1 MSQAPL
7 TPGPFA
13 YKNFRC
19 LWSSSLC
26 AYGAMWIQAATLSW
40 LAYDITG
47 SATMVGAILAVRV
60 IPLLSLAP
68 ISGVAADR
76 YDRRKILQS
85 AQWLSAGSVFLFGVL
100 LAFDMVQTWMLF
112 AFTIILGAGN
122 VIDRPSRHSTVFEVV
137 PREIVPKAVAF
148 NVMGN
153 SSMRVLG
160 PAIAGLLIAA
170 IGAAGNFFIQGA
182 LYLASGLLAYL
193 VVFPPK
199 KIKETKVSAWSELKE
214 GLRYVAGDRTTR
226 MLMSITAIQYFLLVP
241 IFNTLFPVYAKDIY
255 KVGPEGLGLMFTFVG
270 VGGVIGAAT
279 ASMLMRFDRIGR
291 IQTGALLVYCTALV
305 GLALSP
311 SFYLAL
317 AMCALAGAAEM
328 VNSVNNQTMLQMSA
342 PPEMRGRV
350 ISLIQ
355 LNPALIASGSLIAG
369 ALGDFLG
376 APGACLAVSVA
387 GASIIIAMLLASPFL
402 RSLRLSQYR

>member
-1 MSQAPL
+1 MSES
-7 TPGPFA
+7 PFSH
-13 YKNFRC
+13 KNFLC

-47 SATMVGAILAVRV
+47 SSTMVGAILAVRV

-68 ISGVAADR
+68 LSGVAADR
-76 YDRRKILQS
+76 YDRRRLLQS
-85 AQWLSAGSVFLFGVL
+85 AQWLSAGSVFVFGVL
-100 LAFDMVQTWMLF
+100 LAFGLVQTWMLF

-122 VIDRPSRHSTVFEVV
+122 VIDRPSRHSTVFDVV
-137 PREIVPKAVAF
+137 PREIVPKAVAY

-160 PAIAGLLIAA
+160 PAIAGFLIAA

-193 VVFPPK
+193 VIFPPK
-199 KIKETKVSAWSELKE
+199 KPKETTISAWGEMME
-214 GLRYVAGDRTTR
+214 GFRYVARDRTTR

-241 IFNTLFPVYAKDIY
+241 VFNTLFPVYAKDIF

-279 ASMLMRFDRIGR
+279 AGALMRYDRIGL
-291 IQTGALLVYCTALV
+291 IQTGAMLVYCAALV
-305 GLALSP
+305 GIAFSP
-311 SFYLAL
+311 GFYVAL

-350 ISLIQ
+350 VSLIQ

-369 ALGDFLG
+369 TLGDVIG
-376 APGACLAVSVA
+376 APGACIAVSAVSA
-387 GASIIIAMLLASPFL
+387 FLILAMLFASPFL
-402 RSLRLSQYR
+402 RSMRLSRYR

>member
-1 MSQAPL
+1 
-7 TPGPFA
+7 
-13 YKNFRC
+13 
-19 LWSSSLC
+19 
-26 AYGAMWIQAATLSW
+26 MWIQAATLSW
-40 LAYDITG
+40 IAYDITG

-85 AQWLSAGSVFLFGVL
+85 AQWLSAGSVFVFGLL
-100 LAFDMVQTWMLF
+100 LAFDLVQTWMLF
-112 AFTIILGAGN
+112 AFTIILGVGN
-122 VIDRPSRHSTVFEVV
+122 VIDRPSRHSTVFDVV
-137 PREIVPKAVAF
+137 PREVVPKAVAY

-153 SSMRVLG
+153 SSMRVAG

-199 KIKETKVSAWSELKE
+199 KQKETKVSAWGEMKE
-214 GLRYVAGDRTTR
+214 GLRYVARDRTTR

-241 IFNTLFPVYAKDIY
+241 VFNTLFPVYAKDIF

-270 VGGVIGAAT
+270 VGGVMGAAA
-279 ASMLMRFDRIGR
+279 ASMLMRFDRIGL
-291 IQTGALLVYCTALV
+291 IQTGAMLIYCAALV
-305 GLALSP
+305 GLAFSP
-311 SFYLAL
+311 NFYVAL
-317 AMCALAGAAEM
+317 AMCSLAGAAEM

-350 ISLIQ
+350 VSLIQ

-369 ALGDFLG
+369 ALGDLIG
-376 APGACLAVSVA
+376 APGACMTVSA
-387 GASIIIAMLLASPFL
+387 MSAAIILAMLFASPFL
-402 RSLRLSQYR
+402 RSLRLSRYR

>member
-1 MSQAPL
+1 MSQ
-7 TPGPFA
+7 TSSSPGPFS

-76 YDRRKILQS
+76 YDRRKILQF
-85 AQWLSAGSVFLFGVL
+85 AQWLSAGSVFVFGTL
-100 LAFDMVQTWMLF
+100 LWFDLVQTWMLF

-137 PREIVPKAVAF
+137 PREIAPKAVAY

-170 IGAAGNFFIQGA
+170 IGAAGNFFIQSA

-199 KIKETKVSAWSELKE
+199 KPKSTAVSAWGELKQ
-214 GLRYVAGDRTTR
+214 GFRYVASDRTTR

-241 IFNTLFPVYAKDIY
+241 VFNTLFPVYAKDIY

-279 ASMLMRFDRIGR
+279 ASMLMRLDRIGM
-291 IQTGALLVYCTALV
+291 IQTGAMLVYCTALV
-305 GLALSP
+305 GLALS
-311 SFYLAL
+311 SNFYLAL
-317 AMCALAGAAEM
+317 AMCSLAGAAEM
-328 VNSVNNQTMLQMSA
+328 VNSVNNQTMLQLSA

-350 ISLIQ
+350 VSLIQ

-369 ALGDFLG
+369 ALGDFIG
-376 APGACLAVSVA
+376 APGACMAVSAVSA
-387 GASIIIAMLLASPFL
+387 FLVLAMLIASPFL

>member
-1 MSQAPL
+1 MSPS
-7 TPGPFA
+7 PFSFP
-13 YKNFRC
+13 NFRW
-19 LWSSSLC
+19 LWTSSLC
-26 AYGAMWIQAATLSW
+26 AYASMWIQAATLSW

-68 ISGVAADR
+68 LSGVAADR
-76 YDRRKILQS
+76 YDRRKLLQY
-85 AQWLSAGSVFLFGVL
+85 AQWLSAGTVLLFGLL
-100 LAFDMVQTWMLF
+100 LAFDRVSTWMLF

-122 VIDRPSRHSTVFEVV
+122 VIDRPSRHSTVFDVV

-160 PAIAGLLIAA
+160 PALAGFLIAA
-170 IGAAGNFFIQGA
+170 IGAAGNFFIQGV

-199 KIKETKVSAWSELKE
+199 KAAAGKVSAWGELKA
-214 GLRYVAGDRTTR
+214 GFRYVAKDRTTR
-226 MLMSITAIQYFLLVP
+226 LLMSITGIQYFLLVP
-241 IFNTLFPVYAKDIY
+241 VFNTLFPVYAKDIY
-255 KVGPEGLGLMFTFVG
+255 KVGPEGLGVMFTMVG
-270 VGGVIGAAT
+270 VGGVIGAGT
-279 ASMLMRFDRIGR
+279 ASMLMRFDRIGL
-291 IQTGALLVYCTALV
+291 IQTGAMLLYCSALV

-311 SFYLAL
+311 SYYLAL

-342 PPEMRGRV
+342 PADMRGRV
-350 ISLIQ
+350 VSLIQ
-355 LNPALIASGSLIAG
+355 LNPALIAAGSLIAG
-369 ALGDFLG
+369 SLGDFIG
-376 APGACLAVSVA
+376 APGACMTVAAASAVLILA
-387 GASIIIAMLLASPFL
+387 LLIASPHL

>member
-1 MSQAPL
+1 
-7 TPGPFA
+7 
-13 YKNFRC
+13 
-19 LWSSSLC
+19 
-26 AYGAMWIQAATLSW
+26 MWIQAATLSW

-47 SATMVGAILAVRV
+47 SSTMVGAILAVRV

-68 ISGVAADR
+68 LSGVAADR
-76 YDRRKILQS
+76 YDRRRLLQS
-85 AQWLSAGSVFLFGVL
+85 AQWLSAGSVFVFGVL
-100 LAFDMVQTWMLF
+100 LAFGLVQTWMLF

-122 VIDRPSRHSTVFEVV
+122 VIDRPSRHSTVFDVV
-137 PREIVPKAVAF
+137 PREIVPKAVAY

-160 PAIAGLLIAA
+160 PAIAGFLIAA

-193 VVFPPK
+193 VIFPPK
-199 KIKETKVSAWSELKE
+199 KPKETTISAWGEMME
-214 GLRYVAGDRTTR
+214 GFRYVARDRTTR

-241 IFNTLFPVYAKDIY
+241 VFNTLFPVYAKDIF

-279 ASMLMRFDRIGR
+279 AGALMRYDRIGL
-291 IQTGALLVYCTALV
+291 IQTGAMLVYCAALV
-305 GLALSP
+305 GIAFSP
-311 SFYLAL
+311 GFYVAL

-350 ISLIQ
+350 VSLIQ

-369 ALGDFLG
+369 TLGDVIG
-376 APGACLAVSVA
+376 APGACIAVSAVSA
-387 GASIIIAMLLASPFL
+387 FLILVMLFASPFL
-402 RSLRLSQYR
+402 RSMRLSRYR

>member
-1 MSQAPL
+1 MSES
-7 TPGPFA
+7 PFSH
-13 YKNFRC
+13 KNFLC

-47 SATMVGAILAVRV
+47 SSTMVGAILAVRV

-68 ISGVAADR
+68 LSGVAADR
-76 YDRRKILQS
+76 YDRRRLLQS
-85 AQWLSAGSVFLFGVL
+85 AQWLSAGSVFVFGVL
-100 LAFDMVQTWMLF
+100 LAFGLVQTWMLF

-122 VIDRPSRHSTVFEVV
+122 VIDRPSRHSTVFDVV
-137 PREIVPKAVAF
+137 PREIVPKAVAY

-160 PAIAGLLIAA
+160 PAIAGFLIAA

-193 VVFPPK
+193 VIFPPK
-199 KIKETKVSAWSELKE
+199 KPKETTISAWGELME
-214 GLRYVAGDRTTR
+214 GFRYVARDRTTR

-241 IFNTLFPVYAKDIY
+241 VFNTLFPVYAKDIF

-279 ASMLMRFDRIGR
+279 AGALMRYDRIGL
-291 IQTGALLVYCTALV
+291 IQTGAMLVYCAALV
-305 GLALSP
+305 GIAFSP
-311 SFYLAL
+311 GFYVAL

-350 ISLIQ
+350 VSLIQ

-369 ALGDFLG
+369 TLGDVIG
-376 APGACLAVSVA
+376 APGACIAVSAVSA
-387 GASIIIAMLLASPFL
+387 FLILVMLFASPFL
-402 RSLRLSQYR
+402 RSMRLSRYR

>member
-1 MSQAPL
+1 MSES
-7 TPGPFA
+7 PFSH
-13 YKNFRC
+13 KNFLC

-47 SATMVGAILAVRV
+47 SSTMVGAILAVRV

-68 ISGVAADR
+68 LSGVAADR
-76 YDRRKILQS
+76 YDRRRLLQS
-85 AQWLSAGSVFLFGVL
+85 AQWLSAGSVFVFGVL
-100 LAFDMVQTWMLF
+100 LAFGLVQTWMLF

-122 VIDRPSRHSTVFEVV
+122 VIDRPSRHSTVFDVV
-137 PREIVPKAVAF
+137 PREIVPKAVAY

-160 PAIAGLLIAA
+160 PAIAGFLIAA

-193 VVFPPK
+193 VIFPPK
-199 KIKETKVSAWSELKE
+199 KPKETTISAWGELME
-214 GLRYVAGDRTTR
+214 GFRYVARDRTTR

-241 IFNTLFPVYAKDIY
+241 VFNTLFPVYAKDIF

-279 ASMLMRFDRIGR
+279 AGALMRYDRIGL
-291 IQTGALLVYCTALV
+291 IQTGAMLVYCAALV
-305 GLALSP
+305 GIAFSP
-311 SFYLAL
+311 GFYVAL

-350 ISLIQ
+350 VSLIQ

-369 ALGDFLG
+369 TLGDVIG
-376 APGACLAVSVA
+376 APGACIAVSAVSA
-387 GASIIIAMLLASPFL
+387 FLILAMLFASPFL
-402 RSLRLSQYR
+402 RSMRLSRYR

>member
-1 MSQAPL
+1 
-7 TPGPFA
+7 
-13 YKNFRC
+13 
-19 LWSSSLC
+19 
-26 AYGAMWIQAATLSW
+26 MWIQAATLSW

-47 SATMVGAILAVRV
+47 SSTMVGAILAVRV

-68 ISGVAADR
+68 LSGVAADR
-76 YDRRKILQS
+76 YDRRRLLQS
-85 AQWLSAGSVFLFGVL
+85 AQWLSAGSVFVFGVL
-100 LAFDMVQTWMLF
+100 LAFGLVQTWMLF

-122 VIDRPSRHSTVFEVV
+122 VIDRPSRHSTVFDVV
-137 PREIVPKAVAF
+137 PREIVPKAVAY

-160 PAIAGLLIAA
+160 PAIAGFLIAA

-193 VVFPPK
+193 VIFPPK
-199 KIKETKVSAWSELKE
+199 KPKETTISAWGEMME
-214 GLRYVAGDRTTR
+214 GFRYVARDRTTR

-241 IFNTLFPVYAKDIY
+241 VFNTLFPVYAKDIF

-279 ASMLMRFDRIGR
+279 AGALMRYDRIGL
-291 IQTGALLVYCTALV
+291 IQTGAMLVYCAALV
-305 GLALSP
+305 GIAFSP
-311 SFYLAL
+311 GFYVAL

-350 ISLIQ
+350 VSLIQ

-369 ALGDFLG
+369 TLGDVIG
-376 APGACLAVSVA
+376 APGACIAVSAVSA
-387 GASIIIAMLLASPFL
+387 FLILAMLFASPFL
-402 RSLRLSQYR
+402 RSMRLSRYR

>member
-1 MSQAPL
+1 MS
-7 TPGPFA
+7 GSPFA
-13 YKNFRC
+13 HKNFLC

-60 IPLLSLAP
+60 IPLLTLAP

-76 YDRRKILQS
+76 YDRRRILQA
-85 AQWLSAGSVFLFGVL
+85 AQWLSAGSVVVFGVL
-100 LAFDMVQTWMLF
+100 LAFNLVQTWMLF

-122 VIDRPSRHSTVFEVV
+122 VIDRPSRHSTVFDVV
-137 PREIVPKAVAF
+137 PRDIVPKAVAY

-160 PAIAGLLIAA
+160 PAMAGFLIAA

-193 VVFPPK
+193 VVFPAK
-199 KIKETKVSAWSELKE
+199 KAKESPVSAWGELVE
-214 GLRYVAGDRTTR
+214 GFRYVARDRTTR

-241 IFNTLFPVYAKDIY
+241 VFNTLFPVYAKDIF

-279 ASMLMRFDRIGR
+279 ANALMRLDRVGL
-291 IQTGALLVYCTALV
+291 IQTGALLVYCSALV

-311 SFYLAL
+311 NFYMAL

-350 ISLIQ
+350 VSLIQ
-355 LNPALIASGSLIAG
+355 LNPALIASGSLVAG
-369 ALGDFLG
+369 ALGDAAG
-376 APGACLAVSVA
+376 APGACMIVSAMSAFLILA
-387 GASIIIAMLLASPFL
+387 LLAGSPFL
-402 RSLRLSQYR
+402 RSLRLSRYR

>member
-1 MSQAPL
+1 MSQSPF
-7 TPGPFA
+7 TPGPFSH
-13 YKNFRC
+13 KNFRW
-19 LWSSSLC
+19 LWTSSLC

-40 LAYDITG
+40 LAYDLTG

-68 ISGVAADR
+68 LSGVAADR
-76 YDRRKILQS
+76 YDRRKILQY
-85 AQWLSAGSVFLFGVL
+85 AQWLSAGTVIVFGAL
-100 LAFDMVQTWMLF
+100 LAFDLVQTWMLF

-137 PREIVPKAVAF
+137 PREIVPKAVAY

-199 KIKETKVSAWSELKE
+199 KPKASGVSAWGELKE
-214 GLRYVAGDRTTR
+214 GFRYVGRDRTTR
-226 MLMSITAIQYFLLVP
+226 LLMSITAIQYFLLVP
-241 IFNTLFPVYAKDIY
+241 IFNTLFPIYAKDIY
-255 KVGPEGLGLMFTFVG
+255 QVGPAGLGLMFAFVG

-279 ASMLMRFDRIGR
+279 ASMLMRLDRIGL
-291 IQTGALLVYCTALV
+291 IQTGAMLVYCTALV
-305 GLALSP
+305 GLALSS

-328 VNSVNNQTMLQMSA
+328 VNSVNNQTMLQLSA

-350 ISLIQ
+350 VSLIQ
-355 LNPALIASGSLIAG
+355 LNPALIASGSLLAG
-369 ALGDFLG
+369 ALGDFIG
-376 APGACLAVSVA
+376 APGACIAVSAVSA
-387 GASIIIAMLLASPFL
+387 FLILAMLVTSPFL

>member
-1 MSQAPL
+1 MSES
-7 TPGPFA
+7 PFSH
-13 YKNFRC
+13 KNFLC

-47 SATMVGAILAVRV
+47 SSAMVGAILAVRV

-68 ISGVAADR
+68 LSGVAADR
-76 YDRRKILQS
+76 YDRRRLLQS
-85 AQWLSAGSVFLFGVL
+85 AQWLSAGSVFVFGVL
-100 LAFDMVQTWMLF
+100 LAFGLVQTWMLF

-122 VIDRPSRHSTVFEVV
+122 VIDRPSRHSTVFDVV
-137 PREIVPKAVAF
+137 PREIVPKAVAY

-160 PAIAGLLIAA
+160 PAIAGFLIAA

-193 VVFPPK
+193 VIFPPK
-199 KIKETKVSAWSELKE
+199 KPKETTISAWGEMME
-214 GLRYVAGDRTTR
+214 GFRYVARDRTTR

-241 IFNTLFPVYAKDIY
+241 VFNTLFPVYAKDIF

-279 ASMLMRFDRIGR
+279 AGALMRYDRIGL
-291 IQTGALLVYCTALV
+291 IQTGAMLVYCAALV
-305 GLALSP
+305 GIAFSP
-311 SFYLAL
+311 GFYVAL

-350 ISLIQ
+350 VSLIQ

-369 ALGDFLG
+369 TLGDVIG
-376 APGACLAVSVA
+376 APGACIAVSAVSA
-387 GASIIIAMLLASPFL
+387 FLILAMLFASPFL
-402 RSLRLSQYR
+402 RSMRLSRYR